1 MAHNSFRSL
10 NLIFC
15 ISVLIGK
22 GSVML
27 KSCTLA
33 IVTLVSFRVFAAP
46 PVIYGDDNR
55 MEVYEASSAHQAL
68 AASAATMI
76 DSSKISSSPGRPG
89 ILQIE
94 QTSLRSW
101 LESQFEEI
109 KSDLLS
115 KSAKSAVAEQISF
128 CEGERFTEQ
137 PNAGAC
143 SGFLVGPDLLVTA
156 GHCVVLAD
164 FCQKYKWVFD
174 FKVDADSKTAGVDV
188 KEEDVYSCKKVISSA
203 VANSLGL
210 DYGLI
215 QLDRKVKGRPS
226 LSVRTQGK
234 VQDAGGLVV
243 IGSPLGLPL
252 KVAAGSSVRT
262 NVHPFFFS
270 ANLDTFQ
277 GNSGSAVFN
286 AETGVVE
293 GILVRGEEDFEAN
306 TALMCIEAKRC
317 DDSSCRG
324 EDVSRMTSI
333 PEFSVKDALFD
344 MAEKG
349 NVGELGKLVENHF
362 WVDIYGSDGR
372 TALMKA
378 AMSNHKDFVKKL
390 IEKDADVKIQ
400 DAFGNSV
407 IHLIAGKLS
416 KKNSGVLKVI
426 LSAGADLEVRNDLLE
441 TPVLAAAKALNLDA
455 VKILIKYGAE
465 RNALNGK
472 NENVLFAFARKND
485 KRAIKELVRMGV
497 DKSVK
502 NSDGLRIEDLK
513 KPGLLARSKKNN
525 VSI

>member
-1 MAHNSFRSL
+1 MARNCFRSL
-10 NLIFC
+10 TLIFC

-22 GSVML
+22 GSLML
-27 KSCTLA
+27 KSWSLA
-33 IVTLVSFRVFAAP
+33 VLTMVSFGALAAP

-55 MEVYEASSAHQAL
+55 LEVYEASPAHQAL

-76 DSSKISSSPGRPG
+76 DSSKISSTPGRPG

-94 QTSLRSW
+94 QTTLRSW
-101 LESQFEEI
+101 LESQLEEK

-115 KSAKSAVAEQISF
+115 KSAQNAVDQKISF

-137 PNAGAC
+137 PNAGSC

-156 GHCVVLAD
+156 GHCVVLPD
-164 FCQKYKWVFD
+164 FCENYKWVFD
-174 FKVDADSKTAGVDV
+174 FKVDADSKMAGVDV
-188 KEEDVYSCKKVISSA
+188 KEKDVYSCKKVISHA

-234 VQDAGGLVV
+234 VNDAGELVV
-243 IGSPLGLPL
+243 IGSPSGLPL

-286 AETGVVE
+286 AKTGVVE

-333 PEFSVKDALFD
+333 PEFAVKDALFR
-344 MAEKG
+344 MAKKG
-349 NVGELGKLVENHF
+349 NVGELEKLMEIHF
-362 WVDIYGSDGR
+362 WIDIYGSDGR

-378 AMSNHKDFVKKL
+378 AMRNRQDFVKKL
-390 IEKDADVKIQ
+390 IEKNADVKIQ
-400 DAFGNSV
+400 DAFGNSAL
-407 IHLIAGKLS
+407 HLIAGKLS
-416 KKNSGVLKVI
+416 EKNAGVLKVI
-426 LSAGADLEVRNDLLE
+426 LAAGADLEARNDLLE
-441 TPVLAAAKALNLDA
+441 TPLLAAARALNLDA

-472 NENVLFAFARKND
+472 NENVLFAFARKNK
-485 KRAIKELVRMGV
+485 KRAIQELVAMGV
-497 DKSVK
+497 DQSVI
-502 NSDGLRIEDLK
+502 NSDGVRIEDLK
-513 KPGLLARSKKNN
+513 KPCLLATSKKSN
-525 VSI
+525 